1 MVGHE
6 VESFPQAASKEFLRN
21 ALHLSEPQQ
30 EDVLPVREPPVRTKS
45 RSAQLRVERIGHM
58 IDIAGRDAGLLQAKT
73 YRALGKLM
81 RIIVDR
87 FLAVLDAIEPFLLDS
102 GHKLAVDEQRSR

>member
-6 VESFPQAASKEFLRN
+6 VEFFPQPASKEVLRN
-21 ALHLSEPQQ
+21 VLHLCEPQQ
-30 EDVLPVREPPVRTKS
+30 ENLLPVRQPPFRTKS
-45 RSAQLRVERIGHM
+45 RSAQLRVERICHV

-81 RIIVDR
+81 RIVVDR
-87 FLAVLDAIEPFLLDS
+87 FLAVLDTIKPLLLDS
-102 GHKLAVDEQRSR
+102 GHKLAVDEKCSR